1 MADNTISPVVPNV
14 SGGRNVST
22 GQKAVTQTAAQSG
35 IDFKSY
41 LGGRT
46 AVQDN
51 STTFLKRRNSYTL
64 NKNNTKEISIKTASK
79 NSPTESEV
87 KKITDDIS
95 SQIVEKVTDDLDI
108 SEDELNNAM
117 QLLGLTAMDL
127 LNPANLSALY
137 CEVTGNASDP
147 QALVLNA
154 DFTAL
159 FNDVSQVASEYLG
172 HNVEYDDLVSY
183 GIFGLIDAIDKFN
196 LEKNVKFETY
206 ASLRIRGAIL
216 DQIRKMDWI
225 PRTVRQRQRKIDEAI
240 KNIEL
245 RTGKTANDADLAKE
259 LSISEDELCSWQS
272 QLKVTN
278 VVSLD
283 EFDESGP
290 EPVMDAA
297 HNLHYAQ
304 PEEIVTQEELKTML
318 VKSLDNLT
326 EKERR
331 VIELYYYE
339 DLTLKEISNI
349 LEVSESRVSQLHT
362 KGLIKMRKV
371 MGPYMNILTNA

>member
-1 MADNTISPVVPNV
+1 MGLFQAFNISASGMTAERFRTDIIAQNIANVNTTS
-14 SGGRNVST
+14 
-22 GQKAVTQTAAQSG
+22 
-35 IDFKSY
+35 
-41 LGGRT
+41 
-46 AVQDN
+46 
-51 STTFLKRRNSYTL
+51 
-64 NKNNTKEISIKTASK
+64 TKEGT
-79 NSPTESEV
+79 PYRR
-87 KKITDDIS
+87 KI
-95 SQIVEKVTDDLDI
+95 VTF
-108 SEDELNNAM
+108 S
-117 QLLGLTAMDL
+117 
-127 LNPANLSALY
+127 
-137 CEVTGNASDP
+137 
-147 QALVLNA
+147 
-154 DFTAL
+154 
-159 FNDVSQVASEYLG
+159 
-172 HNVEYDDLVSY
+172 
-183 GIFGLIDAIDKFN
+183 
-196 LEKNVKFETY
+196 EKNVTPF
-206 ASLRIRGAIL
+206 S
-216 DQIRKMDWI
+216 QIYSSSKKAAVGNGVKVSSVTSDYSTDFI
-225 PRTVRQRQRKIDEAI
+225 KEYDPSIDEAI

-297 HNLHYAQ
+297 HNSHYAQ

-371 MGPYMNILTNA
+371 MGSYMNILTNA